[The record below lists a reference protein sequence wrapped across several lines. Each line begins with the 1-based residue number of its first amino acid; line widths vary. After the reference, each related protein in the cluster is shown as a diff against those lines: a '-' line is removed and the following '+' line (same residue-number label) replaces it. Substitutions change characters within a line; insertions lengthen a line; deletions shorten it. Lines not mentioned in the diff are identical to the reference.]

1 MSKIGLFYGSETGN
15 TADAAEKIQEEFGGD
30 GVVEIFDISDCDTS
44 SFDAY
49 DCLIIGCP
57 TWNIGEIQSDWD
69 GRYGELDDA
78 DFSGKKVAYF
88 GTGDQVGYGDNFQ
101 DAMGL
106 LEKKITEKG
115 GTTVGNWPKD
125 DSYEKMMSSKAF
137 LKTPKG
143 EPKIFVGLALDED
156 NQSDLTDERIQ
167 KWVALVK
174 GEFGV

>member
-1 MSKIGLFYGSETGN
+1 M
-15 TADAAEKIQEEFGGD
+15 
-30 GVVEIFDISDCDTS
+30 
-44 SFDAY
+44 
-49 DCLIIGCP
+49 
-57 TWNIGEIQSDWD
+57 
-69 GRYGELDDA
+69 YGELDDV